1 MTEDELDNETFI
13 DSDDE
18 EGYDA
23 SKVSEDLEDDGS
35 ENSSIGESGISF
47 DEPANDD

>member
-23 SKVSEDLEDDGS
+23 SEDSED
-35 ENSSIGESGISF
+35 
-47 DEPANDD
+47 